1 MSPLQD
7 RIRAQLRATASRLPP
22 PVKGP
27 LLTARARLRE
37 PLLATPDAGPL
48 PLITELTDD
57 GSRRPLR
64 LPAGV
69 SRDQLYEMLASLSI
83 DDAPVSELEAYLSE
97 DFERFVHTWSL
108 TADVEGRALEIG
120 ANPYFT
126 TVLLRELSDLDL
138 TLVNSFD
145 PDAQGPAT
153 QRVTYRPLGAADPV
167 SKELTY
173 HQANIER
180 HRLPFEDATF
190 DLVLF
195 CEVIEHLLSDAVG
208 ALLELKRVLKP
219 GGRLV
224 LTTPNVARLENV
236 ARLVAGVN
244 MYDPYSGYGPYG
256 RHNREYTRHEVH
268 RLLTFL
274 GFHIADHFTAD
285 VHPHRTSA
293 FVDPA
298 RLADL
303 VEFRHEDLG
312 QYLFFVATNEEP
324 ASEGRPSFLYRSLPP
339 GQIVPY
345 E

>member
-1 MSPLQD
+1 
-7 RIRAQLRATASRLPP
+7 
-22 PVKGP
+22 VKGP
-27 LLTARARLRE
+27 LLSARARLRE
-37 PLLATPDAGPL
+37 PLLATPGAGPL
-48 PLITELTDD
+48 PLITELTEE

-64 LPAGV
+64 LPDGV
-69 SRDQLYEMLASLSI
+69 TREELFGMLASLSI
-83 DDAPVSELEAYLSE
+83 DDAPPSELEAYLTE

-108 TADVEGRALEIG
+108 TGDVSGRALEIG

-138 TLVNSFD
+138 ELVNSFD
-145 PDAQGPAT
+145 PDAQGTAS
-153 QRVTYRPLGAADPV
+153 QRVTYRPLGADGPITE
-167 SKELTY
+167 ELGY
-173 HQANIER
+173 HQVNIER
-180 HRLPFEDATF
+180 HRLPFDDATF

-195 CEVIEHLLSDAVG
+195 CEVMEHLLSDAVG

-236 ARLVAGVN
+236 ARLAAGAN
-244 MYDPYSGYGPYG
+244 LYDPYSGYGPYG

-274 GFHIADHFTAD
+274 GFHIADDFTAD
-285 VHPHRTSA
+285 VHPHRTSH

-303 VEFRHEDLG
+303 VEHRHEDLG
-312 QYLFFVATNEEP
+312 QYLFFVATNDGP
-324 ASEGRPSFLYRSLPP
+324 PTEGRPSFLYRSLPP
-339 GQIVPY
+339 GEIVPY